1 MNLQELREMVGS
13 IVDYDPDVQTYRD
26 EVTRVVNELYLDF
39 FTDKPWTFAI
49 KSSEISVYKDVKV
62 TNGAFA
68 IGASTVT
75 STSNPFRDWMNGA
88 IVEIS
93 GSTTPSEDG
102 EYEIEKFGAVG
113 TIYLKGFVATA
124 TTPANLTVTVK
135 QRYVDMPKNC
145 AEVIAVGL
153 RNPTQTPTTAFDYLP
168 RFRDEEYGLL
178 LSAQGQPTDWLL
190 HDDETVLS
198 PVLAPTI
205 QEDVA
210 GPWIAGEYHVKYTLI
225 YQNRESSP
233 SPASPV
239 TLGAGGKK
247 IEVTGMQDTGLNSG
261 YTKRFYVRTTETKA
275 YYHVSEADVAETT
288 TTVASLTV
296 PTQYLISQD
305 RLPENSGHYKR
316 IRLYPRQDTDYLVSL
331 RYIYQPPR
339 LIEDSDT
346 PEFPPS
352 HHRYLV
358 YRACQ
363 ELFVKHDNLSHS
375 EVYKRKADIE
385 LLRLENNYLSA
396 GAGSWEMQSFA
407 GSEYLT
413 RANTTLTWLG

>member
-39 FTDKPWTFAI
+39 FTDKPWMFAI
-49 KSSEISVYKDVKV
+49 KSSEISVYKDITK
-62 TNGAFA
+62 TGNMTAG
-68 IGASTVT
+68 
-75 STSNPFRDWMNGA
+75 SNEFTTTANPDWINGA

-93 GSTTPSEDG
+93 NSTADDG
-102 EYEIEKFGAVG
+102 EYEILKVGPSTKVFLNGFTASNTEAV
-113 TIYLKGFVATA
+113 T
-124 TTPANLTVTVK
+124 LTFK
-135 QRYVDMPKNC
+135 QRYVDMPQDC

-178 LSAQGQPTDWLL
+178 LSSTGQPTDWLL
-190 HDDETVLS
+190 HDDETVLP

-205 QEDVA
+205 QQGAA
-210 GPWIAGEYHVKYTLI
+210 GPWVEGEYHVKYTLI

-233 SPASPV
+233 SPVAS
-239 TLGAGGKK
+239 THLANNK
-247 IEVTGMQDTGLNSG
+247 ILEVTGMQNTGANSG

-275 YYHVSEADVAETT
+275 YYHVEQADVAETT

-407 GSEYLT
+407 GSEYLM

>member
-39 FTDKPWTFAI
+39 FTDKPWMFAI

-62 TNGAFA
+62 IDGVLNSGSSL
-68 IGASTVT
+68 IGSATT
-75 STSNPFRDWMNGA
+75 PFLPWMSGM
-88 IVEIS
+88 IVEIQ
-93 GSTTPSEDG
+93 GSTADDG
-102 EYEIEKFGAVG
+102 EYEIAKYASSN
-113 TIYLKGFVATA
+113 ILFVKDFAAAGNEPNITFIF
-124 TTPANLTVTVK
+124 K
-135 QRYVDMPKNC
+135 QRYVDMPKDC

-178 LSAQGQPTDWLL
+178 LSSTGQPTDWLL
-190 HDDETVLS
+190 HDDETVLP

-205 QEDVA
+205 ADGGA
-210 GPWIAGEYHVKYTLI
+210 GGPWVAGEYHVKYTLI
-225 YQNRESSP
+225 YQDRESSP
-233 SPASPV
+233 SPASSV
-239 TLGAGGKK
+239 TLAATRHLG
-247 IEVTGMQDTGLNSG
+247 VTGMQNTGANSG

-288 TTVASLTV
+288 PTLASLTV
-296 PTQYLISQD
+296 PSQYLISQD

-407 GSEYLT
+407 GSEYLM

>member
-39 FTDKPWTFAI
+39 FTDKPWMFAI
-49 KSSEISVYKDVKV
+49 KSSEISVYKDITK
-62 TNGAFA
+62 TGNMTAG
-68 IGASTVT
+68 
-75 STSNPFRDWMNGA
+75 SNEFTTTANPDWINGA

-93 GSTTPSEDG
+93 NSTADDG
-102 EYEIEKFGAVG
+102 EYEILKVG
-113 TIYLKGFVATA
+113 PSTKVFLNGFTA
-124 TTPANLTVTVK
+124 SNTEVVTLTFK
-135 QRYVDMPKNC
+135 QRYVDMPQDC

-178 LSAQGQPTDWLL
+178 LSSTGQPTDWLL
-190 HDDETVLS
+190 HDDETVLP

-205 QEDVA
+205 ADGGGA
-210 GPWIAGEYHVKYTLI
+210 GGFTGETHAKYTFI

-233 SPASPV
+233 SPDSVVTVAASRSIAV
-239 TLGAGGKK
+239 SGVQNTGA
-247 IEVTGMQDTGLNSG
+247 DSG
-261 YTKRFYVRTTETKA
+261 YTKRVYIRTAETKA
-275 YYHVSEADVAETT
+275 YYHVAEADMAETALGPLAVT
-288 TTVASLTV
+288 L

-407 GSEYLT
+407 GSEYLM

>member
-39 FTDKPWTFAI
+39 FTDKPWMFAI
-49 KSSEISVYKDVKV
+49 KSSEISVYKDVSV
-62 TNGAFA
+62 TNG
-68 IGASTVT
+68 ILVLGQNTIT
-75 STSNPFRDWMNGA
+75 STSNPFLPWMNGA

-93 GSTTPSEDG
+93 GAGSNDG
-102 EYEIEKFGAVG
+102 EYEIEKYGATN
-113 TIYLKGFVATA
+113 TIYLKDFAA
-124 TTPANLTVTVK
+124 SANYPLGVPITIK
-135 QRYVDMPKNC
+135 QRYVDMPKDC

-205 QEDVA
+205 QEAPA
-210 GPWIAGEYHVKYTLI
+210 GAWIAGEYHVKYTLI

-233 SPASPV
+233 SPASSV
-239 TLGAGGKK
+239 TLGATKK
-247 IEVTGMQDTGLNSG
+247 LEVTGMQNTGANSG

-275 YYHVSEADVAETT
+275 YYHVSQVDVAETT

-407 GSEYLT
+407 GSEYLM

>member
-39 FTDKPWTFAI
+39 FTDKPWMFAI
-49 KSSEISVYKDVKV
+49 KTAEVSVYKDVSV
-62 TNGAFA
+62 TNGVIIA
-68 IGASTVT
+68 GQNTVT
-75 STSNPFRDWMNGA
+75 SASTPFLPWMNGA

-93 GSTTPSEDG
+93 GSASDDG
-102 EYEIEKFGAVG
+102 EYEIEKDGGVA
-113 TIYLKGFVATA
+113 TIYLKGFVASA
-124 TTPANLTVTVK
+124 PAAGLTITIK
-135 QRYVDMPKNC
+135 QRYVDMPKDC

-198 PVLAPTI
+198 PVLALT
-205 QEDVA
+205 VA
-210 GPWIAGEYHVKYTLI
+210 DGG
-225 YQNRESSP
+225 
-233 SPASPV
+233 
-239 TLGAGGKK
+239 GAGGFTGETHAKYTFLYQNK
-247 IEVTGMQDTGLNSG
+247 ESAPSPDSLVTVATSRSLTVAATQDTGANSG
-261 YTKRFYVRTTETKA
+261 YLKRVYIRTAETKA
-275 YYHVSEADVAETT
+275 YYHVSEADIAETA
-288 TTVASLTV
+288 VGASAVTL
-296 PTQYLISQD
+296 PAQYLISQD

-407 GSEYLT
+407 GSEYLM

>member
-39 FTDKPWTFAI
+39 FTDKPWMFAI
-49 KSSEISVYKDVKV
+49 KSSEISVYKDITK
-62 TNGAFA
+62 TGNMTAG
-68 IGASTVT
+68 
-75 STSNPFRDWMNGA
+75 SNEFTTTANPDWINGA

-93 GSTTPSEDG
+93 NSTADDG
-102 EYEIEKFGAVG
+102 EYEILKVG
-113 TIYLKGFVATA
+113 PSTKVFLNGFTA
-124 TTPANLTVTVK
+124 SNTEVVTLTFK
-135 QRYVDMPKNC
+135 QRYVDMPQDC

-178 LSAQGQPTDWLL
+178 LSSTGQPTDWLL
-190 HDDETVLS
+190 HDDETVLP

-205 QEDVA
+205 ADGGA
-210 GPWIAGEYHVKYTLI
+210 GGPWVAGEYHVKYTLI
-225 YQNRESSP
+225 YQDRESSP
-233 SPASPV
+233 SPASSV
-239 TLGAGGKK
+239 TLAATRHLG
-247 IEVTGMQDTGLNSG
+247 VTGMQNTGANSG

-275 YYHVSEADVAETT
+275 YYHVEQADVAETT

-407 GSEYLT
+407 GSEYLM

>member
-39 FTDKPWTFAI
+39 FTDKPWMFAI
-49 KSSEISVYKDVKV
+49 KSSEISVYKDVTK
-62 TNGAFA
+62 TGNMTAG
-68 IGASTVT
+68 
-75 STSNPFRDWMNGA
+75 SNEFTTTANPDWINGA

-93 GSTTPSEDG
+93 NSTADDG
-102 EYEIEKFGAVG
+102 EYEILKVG
-113 TIYLKGFVATA
+113 PSTKVFLNGFTA
-124 TTPANLTVTVK
+124 SNTEVVTLTFK
-135 QRYVDMPKNC
+135 QRYVDMPQDC

-178 LSAQGQPTDWLL
+178 LSSTGQPTDWLL

-205 QEDVA
+205 ADGGA
-210 GPWIAGEYHVKYTLI
+210 GGPWVAGEYHVKYTLI
-225 YQNRESSP
+225 YQDRESSP
-233 SPASPV
+233 SPASSV
-239 TLGAGGKK
+239 TLAATRHLG
-247 IEVTGMQDTGLNSG
+247 VTGMQNTGANSG

-275 YYHVSEADVAETT
+275 YYHVSQADVAETT

-407 GSEYLT
+407 GSEYLM